1 MQNSAQLH
9 YLEKTWS
16 KNIKMTCGG
25 MFWSIKE
32 HFLTQLISKPL
43 HNRSTNL
50 RESRAYTCWH
60 AVFLPSHCRRWHSW
74 SSPSH
79 MHTRAHGQTHIT
91 PLLLCI
97 HPSCMCATES
107 EQQRK
112 NSGLSLFLY
121 LSLLHPLHS
130 LSVVLKHVLLTE
142 RVSSA
147 SPTRNALNP
156 AFFFPSLSVSLPS
169 FPPFSSHRACI
180 FN

>member
-1 MQNSAQLH
+1 MQCFFH
-9 YLEKTWS
+9 HTV
-16 KNIKMTCGG
+16 GG
-25 MFWSIKE
+25 DTAGAP
-32 HFLTQLISKPL
+32 HHT
-43 HNRSTNL
+43 HT
-50 RESRAYTCWH
+50 
-60 AVFLPSHCRRWHSW
+60 
-74 SSPSH
+74 H
-79 MHTRAHGQTHIT
+79 MHAHGQTHIT

-97 HPSCMCATES
+97 HPSCMCTTES

-156 AFFFPSLSVSLPS
+156 TVFFFPLSLYPSPPFRPFHRTGHAFLINHFHSFIYLFILWSLSPPS
-169 FPPFSSHRACI
+169 CRFQALISCNLLAWHRNESEREGGRDGERERA
-180 FN
+180 